1 MTSTPQ
7 IGMPEDDDMIA
18 AEYVVGTLDLAER
31 LAAEARLRRDPD
43 FAAMVEAWQNRL
55 AVLNDDYAEA
65 PAPNLLPQ
73 IEARLFPTPAKRR
86 GDWLFGLIG
95 LGASL
100 AAALAVAAFF
110 LLTPP
115 SPSLVATLT
124 AEDTPLR
131 YTAAI
136 AGDELTLTRVA
147 GTDAEPGKDYE
158 LWIIIGDNAPVS
170 LGLLREGTTTIPAP
184 AAEAGYILAV
194 TLEPKGGGPGGK
206 PTGPVVAAGP
216 LQSS

>member
-1 MTSTPQ
+1 MTSTPL
-7 IGMPEDDDMIA
+7 GTPEDDDMIA
-18 AEYVVGTLDLAER
+18 AEYVLGTLELPER
-31 LAAEARLRRDPD
+31 NAAEARLRRDPA
-43 FAAMVEAWQNRL
+43 FAAMVNAWQNRL
-55 AVLNDDYAEA
+55 SDLNDDYAEA

-73 IEARLFPTPAKRR
+73 IEARLFPAPAKRR

-95 LGASL
+95 LGVSA
-100 AAALAVAAFF
+100 AAALALAAFF

-115 SPSLVATLT
+115 NPSLVATLT
-124 AEDTPLR
+124 ADASPLR
-131 YTAAI
+131 YAASI
-136 AGDELTLTRVA
+136 AGDELTLTRLA
-147 GTDAEPGKDYE
+147 GSDADPDKDYE

-170 LGLLREGTTTIPAP
+170 LGLLRAEKTTIPAP
-184 AAEAGYILAV
+184 AAEAGYVLAV